1 MFEPIELT
9 APQQAALQQ
18 LETTLDSTDEAVLVG
33 PAGSGKTTVLR
44 ELIDLYDTRPLCML
58 APTGKAARRMM
69 EVTGF
74 PARTIHSALYN
85 GCEENQDKQ
94 GHTKLKFYDPKPPC
108 KPGSLVIIDEASMVN
123 QNLYKTLKAQVLSVG
138 GSLLWVG
145 DKEQLPPLDGL
156 WGPDFDSPTAELT
169 EIHRQ
174 AEGSPIIKLATLIR
188 NNRGQEFTDWGDTVG
203 YSSGS
208 IEHAAKWVIEG
219 GDRVC
224 LTWTNKVRQ
233 AINRCVRN
241 FMGYTSLLQSG
252 ETVLVLKNNWFI
264 DVVNGDVL
272 KLARVTNYRAPR
284 SPPLLKLTT
293 TSGQVFY
300 TLRDCIGVANYQT
313 FRQQV
318 ARIRVKE
325 VRDAV
330 VHIDYG
336 YCLTVHKSQG
346 SQWQD
351 VCLVECESLRYTN
364 KDLDGKRRLL
374 YTGVTRAQQ
383 RLLIHSLDS

>member
-1 MFEPIELT
+1 MFEPIALT
-9 APQQAALQQ
+9 APQQEALQQ
-18 LETTLDSTDEAVLVG
+18 LEATLASTDEAVLVG

-44 ELIDLYDTRPLCML
+44 ELLDLYDDRPLCML

-74 PARTIHSALYN
+74 SARTIHSALYN
-85 GCEENQDKQ
+85 G
-94 GHTKLKFYDPKPPC
+94 TKLKFYDPKPPC
-108 KPGSLVIIDEASMVN
+108 KPGSLVIVDEASMVN
-123 QNLYKTLKAQVLSVG
+123 QDLYNTLKTQVLSVG
-138 GSLLWVG
+138 GKLLWVG
-145 DKEQLPPLDGL
+145 DKEQLPPLNGL
-156 WGPDFDSPTAELT
+156 WGPDFDNPTAELK

-188 NNRGQEFTDWGDTVG
+188 NNRGQEFTDWGDTVS

-208 IEHAAKWVIEG
+208 IGDAAEWVLGG

-233 AINRCVRN
+233 AINQCVRG
-241 FMGYTSLLQSG
+241 FMGCTNVLQGG

-264 DVVNGDVL
+264 DVVNGDIL
-272 KLARVTNYRAPR
+272 KIARVTNYNAPR
-284 SPPLLKLTT
+284 SPGLLKLTT

-300 TLRDCIGVANYQT
+300 TLRDCIGAPSQV

-318 ARIRVKE
+318 ARVKIKE
-325 VRDAV
+325 VRNAV

-346 SQWQD
+346 SQWRD
-351 VCLVECESLRYTN
+351 VCLVECESLRRSN

-383 RLLIHSLDS
+383 RLLIHSL

>member
-1 MFEPIELT
+1 M
-9 APQQAALQQ
+9 
-18 LETTLDSTDEAVLVG
+18 
-33 PAGSGKTTVLR
+33 
-44 ELIDLYDTRPLCML
+44 
-58 APTGKAARRMM
+58 
-69 EVTGF
+69 
-74 PARTIHSALYN
+74 
-85 GCEENQDKQ
+85 
-94 GHTKLKFYDPKPPC
+94 
-108 KPGSLVIIDEASMVN
+108 IIDEASMVN